1 SIGAS
6 VARNFIGYNADGT
19 PAAREV
25 KAYAQGSSINAKAG
39 DLLITATSK
48 QTIHATVTAVSA
60 AVAGSLVG
68 RLAAS
73 RARVD
78 AENKIGATI
87 QAYIDGDGAS
97 SGTGVQANTVTV
109 QVNDES
115 SIKADAESAT
125 IAVSVAPTPTGVG
138 ATVSIGTTIAL
149 NTITNDTEAGIK

>member
-1 SIGAS
+1 ILGKDDAYVLNSHLTSSTGVSITTQDVPQDPNTNEIDATIVAASVGIAAAGGPSGAVSIGAS

-68 RLAAS
+68 GLAAS
-73 RARVD
+73 GAGVD

-87 QAYIDGDGAS
+87 QAYIDGD
-97 SGTGVQANTVTV
+97 
-109 QVNDES
+109 
-115 SIKADAESAT
+115 
-125 IAVSVAPTPTGVG
+125 
-138 ATVSIGTTIAL
+138 
-149 NTITNDTEAGIK
+149 